1 MRRTF
6 WLLLFLPAMV
16 FAQREERIVSY
27 DLRAMLNERIGTVA
41 GTLTVLL
48 DRSQYTKEPLSF
60 LVPREWE
67 IAAVRDHEND
77 PYDIE
82 RSSAGDPERSV
93 IQIEDLNE
101 ADTVRL
107 AIEFTARFDS
117 SRYAEMFINA
127 SELLLPCTDSLS
139 WLPTFHTRTAERT
152 SLDIIADANVTLF
165 AAVPLDSNSA
175 EGRIHWKRSTNGRTA
190 LSSSFTLAGIAHP
203 VRSSAADADS
213 TLTVSFITPSAG
225 FDKRYAAAV
234 SRQLTDAVRFF
245 RSLTGK
251 RPVQQLQYVIVGGAT
266 FTPEILETPEMI
278 IHRSS
283 PAYSLF
289 DSSALNRIAY
299 NHWLMETARRFTPAT
314 TDSTAFFDD
323 GFAAYL
329 AHRFLAERYP
339 SLEHKERFST
349 IANSLTFFPH
359 APTVAGH
366 RSAVDT
372 DEIVSYRGR
381 YIFLMLEYL
390 LGTSSFDS
398 VIARMSLRFADE
410 PASFAAFQQLCE
422 EEYGTPLDW
431 FFEQWLR
438 RSNAPEYV
446 MQWSHAR
453 TPRGMS
459 IVTVTVEQ
467 RSGLF
472 RMPVPIGFTFG
483 NRTIVKRVLIEQG
496 KQDFTFVFPSPP
508 AAVVLDPGY
517 AVLRWLLELRISA
530 HARTALQYL
539 SVSRDI
545 ANAEREAQYTLQ
557 LDPNNSTGSAP
568 LVYFVLGNSA
578 AARNEAERGK
588 EYFLKALAS
597 GATAETERYKLLS
610 LVQYANL
617 LELEGKTD
625 EAHALYRRVVIEGS
639 ADPLLY
645 ERAIIKAELRL
656 HGMTTTRNDAWF
668 ELP

>member
-16 FAQREERIVSY
+16 LAQREERIVSY
-27 DLRAMLNERIGTVA
+27 DLRAALNERMGTIA
-41 GTLTVLL
+41 GTLIVTL
-48 DRSQYTKEPLSF
+48 DRSTFRNEPLSF
-60 LVPREWE
+60 VVPRAWE
-67 IAAVRDHEND
+67 IAAVRDHENE

-82 RSSAGDPERSV
+82 RSNADRPKQSV
-93 IQIEDLNE
+93 ILIEDLNE
-101 ADTVRL
+101 EDTVRL
-107 AIEFTARFDS
+107 TIEFTARFDS
-117 SRYAEMFINA
+117 SRSAEMFINA

-139 WLPTFHTRTAERT
+139 WLPTFRTRTAERT
-152 SLDIIADANVTLF
+152 SLDIIVDANVTLF

-175 EGRIHWKRSTNGRTA
+175 EGRVHWKRSTNERTA
-190 LSSSFTLAGIAHP
+190 LSSSFTLAGIAHA
-203 VRSSAADADS
+203 VRSSTVNADS
-213 TLTVSFITPSAG
+213 TRSVTFITPSAG

-234 SRQLTDAVRFF
+234 SQQLIDALRFF
-245 RSLTGK
+245 TALTGK

-299 NHWLMETARRFTPAT
+299 NHWLMETARRFTPVT

-339 SLEHKERFST
+339 ALEQKERFSI

-359 APTVAGH
+359 ALSVAGH

-390 LGTSSFDS
+390 LGTASFDS
-398 VIARMSLRFADE
+398 VIARMSVRFAEE

-431 FFEQWLR
+431 FFEQWVR
-438 RSNAPEYV
+438 RSTAPEFV
-446 MQWSHAR
+446 MQWNHAR

-459 IVTVTVEQ
+459 IVTVTVDQ
-467 RSGLF
+467 RGGLF
-472 RMPVPIGFTFG
+472 RMPVPVHFTFG
-483 NRTIVKRVLIEQG
+483 GRTIVKRVLIEQS
-496 KQDFTFVFPSPP
+496 KQEFTFVFPSPP
-508 AAVVLDPGY
+508 SAVELDPGF
-517 AVLRWLLELRISA
+517 AILRWLLELRISA

-578 AARNEAERGK
+578 AANNEAEKGK
-588 EYFLKALAS
+588 EYFQKALAS
-597 GATAETERYKLLS
+597 GATAETEKYKLLS

-617 LELEGKTD
+617 LELEGKKD
-625 EAHALYRRVVIEGS
+625 EADALYRRVVIEGT

-656 HGMTTTRNDAWF
+656 HGVTTTRNDVWF